1 MSDKNQGL
9 NDRLQRKKRV
19 QRMKTGMLW
28 LLITWLLAQMLISV
42 TLIAKVH
49 SLQEQIDIIT
59 ENTIRSQQV
68 DQQENQASK
77 DGNEHARIQKYDAAT
92 AASGGKDKDSQ
103 SQGSVQLALKEPD
116 AGSGMGENEKL
127 TAKAQDS
134 DSGQDNPDSGK
145 NSSESGKSTHASGP
159 AQKKA
164 GKVYL
169 TFDDGPS
176 KNTEKILDILDKY
189 QVKATFF
196 LTGREDK
203 ESLRLYREI
212 VKRGHTVGMHSYS
225 HQYDAIYESAQTF
238 EEDLDKI
245 QGLIYDATGIKCR
258 LYRFPGGSS
267 NQVSNTDMK
276 ELIRILNER
285 NITYFDWN
293 AECGDAS
300 PQTYTAEEMTENVMK
315 DAGRYQTSVVLLHD
329 AVNKPDTVIAL
340 PDIIE
345 NLQKMGLQVLP
356 IDEKTKVVQ
365 HVSAESVE
373 D

>member
-116 AGSGMGENEKL
+116 AGSGMGENENL

-225 HQYDAIYESAQTF
+225 HQYDAIYESAKTF

-293 AECGDAS
+293 A
-300 PQTYTAEEMTENVMK
+300 
-315 DAGRYQTSVVLLHD
+315 
-329 AVNKPDTVIAL
+329 
-340 PDIIE
+340 
-345 NLQKMGLQVLP
+345 
-356 IDEKTKVVQ
+356 
-365 HVSAESVE
+365 
-373 D
+373 